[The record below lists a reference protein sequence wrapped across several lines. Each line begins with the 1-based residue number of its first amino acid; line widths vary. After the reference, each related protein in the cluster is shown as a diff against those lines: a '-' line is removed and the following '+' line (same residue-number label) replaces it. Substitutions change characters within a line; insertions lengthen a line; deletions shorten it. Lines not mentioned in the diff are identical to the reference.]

1 MMNKPTI
8 LLIGGTG
15 KTGKRIAQQLDVK
28 GVDYSLA
35 TRNPQR
41 PQDRFFDW
49 QRPETNA
56 LFEGIL
62 SVYIVAPTHTSE
74 HQPIVTPVLQQALDQ
89 GVKRFVLLSASSLEE
104 DGPAMGKIHAFLH
117 QHAPEWCVLRPT
129 WFMQNLSEQHHQA
142 TIKEEGKIYSATG
155 NGRIGFVDADDIARS
170 AVAALLAPLAPNAD
184 FILTG
189 PKTLSYDDIARL
201 LSDELGY
208 PVDHISLTVD
218 QLAQRYRTMG
228 MDEEYAQLLAS
239 MDESISQGAEDRLSE
254 GVTLLTNH
262 APGDIAHYI
271 ARERQ
276 CWLR

>member
-1 MMNKPTI
+1 MNNPTI

-28 GVDYSLA
+28 GVSYCLA
-35 TRNPQR
+35 TRHPQR
-41 PQDRFFDW
+41 PPDRFFDW
-49 QRPETNA
+49 NHPGSHS
-56 LFEGIL
+56 LFEGIS

-74 HQPIVTPVLQQALDQ
+74 HQRIVTPVLQLALAQ

-129 WFMQNLSEQHHQA
+129 WFMQNLSEQHHRL
-142 TIKEEGKIYSATG
+142 TIKDEGKIYSATG
-155 NGRIGFVDADDIARS
+155 TGRIGFIDAEDIARS
-170 AVAALLAPLAPNAD
+170 AVSALLAPQAPNAD

-189 PKTLSYDDIARL
+189 PKTLSYDDVARL

-208 PVDHISLTVD
+208 SVEHISLTVD

-228 MDEEYAQLLAS
+228 MDEEYAQMLAS
-239 MDESISQGAEDRLSE
+239 MDESISLGTEDHISD
-254 GVTLLTNH
+254 GVTILTGH
-262 APGDIAHYI
+262 EPGAIGHYI
-271 ARERQ
+271 VRERQ
-276 CWLR
+276 CWVR